1 MTAPFPVPQRRGPRA
16 GLTLGIIGLVAV
28 LCCSGAVAAGYV
40 FRDRLTARVG
50 QGDSGQG
57 DYRRPDDVCVLIN
70 GNMGEQAGPVSDWK
84 QLDNGC
90 LFTLAGET
98 GTNELRVYVTVND
111 AVNRFNEEGADFG
124 NRDGFVGDVI
134 ADLGDAAFFTRRLLD
149 GGGQVDAKLACL
161 TRNLY
166 IELRLHATSKRA
178 WSSDDV
184 RARLTAFTHLIMQH
198 VPRG

>member
-1 MTAPFPVPQRRGPRA
+1 V
-16 GLTLGIIGLVAV
+16 GLILGIVGLFAV
-28 LCCSGAVAAGYV
+28 FCGGGAVAAGYV
-40 FRDRLTARVG
+40 FRDQLTAVVG

-57 DYRRPDDVCVLIN
+57 DYSRPEDVCVLIN
-70 GNMGEQAGPVSDWK
+70 GDMGEQAGPVSDWK

-90 LFTLAGET
+90 LFTLAGES
-98 GTNELRVYVTVND
+98 GTNELRVFVTVND
-111 AVNRFNEEGADFG
+111 AVDRFNEAGADFG

-134 ADLGDAAFFTRRLLD
+134 ADLGDEAFFTRRLLD
-149 GGGQVDAKLACL
+149 GGGLVDAKLVCL

-184 RARLTAFTHLIMQH
+184 RARLTAFTQLIMQQ